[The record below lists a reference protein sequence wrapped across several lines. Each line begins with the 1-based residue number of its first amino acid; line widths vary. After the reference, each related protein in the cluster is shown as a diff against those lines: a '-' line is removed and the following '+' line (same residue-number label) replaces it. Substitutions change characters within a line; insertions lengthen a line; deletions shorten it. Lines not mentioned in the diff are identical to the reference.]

1 MEHATSI
8 VDVRTVTILFSFI
21 LRPSF
26 PVRSTRFPFNAR
38 TLSLVRPWM
47 NVRGRPKTAGRR
59 RTGWKNASKSP
70 SGSGLGGRR
79 STTPLEGVSLY
90 SSSITCWYRIPVTA
104 YTRWHGGKICS
115 SSRHAGNTLARTQ
128 IDVLYCK
135 LSAVR
140 IRGSPSPFSLSFS
153 LSLSLG
159 CYRRRLS
166 SIWRVLLCL
175 SDAAFCI
182 FFFFPFFFF
191 FGLSLPSFFFFGLSK
206 RRNISGSRFHA
217 FFTSWIRL
225 RPRFFCLFTQF
236 LRVSKKFWPARC
248 CNSSVLLIFGRL
260 RVSRWMVTDSYES
273 SRFNFVAFLR

>member
-26 PVRSTRFPFNAR
+26 PVRPTRFPFNAR

-153 LSLSLG
+153 LSLSLS
-159 CYRRRLS
+159 RLLS
-166 SIWRVLLCL
+166 STLIVDLTSAIVSIGRCFLYLLFL
-175 SDAAFCI
+175 
-182 FFFFPFFFF
+182 PFFLFF
-191 FGLSLPSFFFFGLSK
+191 WPLSSFFLFFSASAKDGTSLARVSTHFSLAEFDSDRDFFACLRNFYEF
-206 RRNISGSRFHA
+206 RRNFD
-217 FFTSWIRL
+217 
-225 RPRFFCLFTQF
+225 
-236 LRVSKKFWPARC
+236 
-248 CNSSVLLIFGRL
+248 LL
-260 RVSRWMVTDSYES
+260 VAVTVPFY
-273 SRFNFVAFLR
+273 